1 MYGGLTMIKPI
12 KTIGQE
18 FLGAVAKDDEWYN
31 RVLEEAGY
39 GLPDSDKPK
48 IQSQQQSEIT
58 GGILGHLT
66 QMNQQ
71 PKQPVDNIFDA
82 LRSMADKK

>member
-1 MYGGLTMIKPI
+1 MIKPI

-18 FLGAVAKDDEWYN
+18 FLGAVAKDDEWYK

-48 IQSQQQSEIT
+48 VKSQQQQDIT
-58 GGILGHLT
+58 SGILGQLT
-66 QMNQQ
+66 QQNQK
-71 PKQPVDNIFDA
+71 PKQPADNIFDA
-82 LRSMADKK
+82 LRSLADKK

>member
-1 MYGGLTMIKPI
+1 MTKPI

-18 FLGAVAKDDEWYN
+18 FLDAVAKDDEWYK

-39 GLPDSDKPK
+39 GLPDGDKPK
-48 IQSQQQSEIT
+48 VQPQQKPEIT

-66 QMNQQ
+66 QQSQQ
-71 PKQPVDNIFDA
+71 PKQPIDNIFDA
-82 LRSMADKK
+82 LRAMADKT

>member
-1 MYGGLTMIKPI
+1 MN

-18 FLGAVAKDDEWYN
+18 FLDAVVKGDEWYK

-48 IQSQQQSEIT
+48 TQPQQQKEIT

-66 QMNQQ
+66 QQNQQ
-71 PKQPVDNIFDA
+71 PQQPIDNIFDA
-82 LRSMADKK
+82 LRAMAEK

>member
-1 MYGGLTMIKPI
+1 MTKPI

-18 FLGAVAKDDEWYN
+18 FLGAVAKDDEWYK

-48 IQSQQQSEIT
+48 VKSQQQQDIT
-58 GGILGHLT
+58 SGILGQLT
-66 QMNQQ
+66 QQNQK
-71 PKQPVDNIFDA
+71 PKQPADNIFDA
-82 LRSMADKK
+82 LRSLADKK

>member
-1 MYGGLTMIKPI
+1 MTKPI

-18 FLGAVAKDDEWYN
+18 FLEAVAKDDEWYN

-48 IQSQQQSEIT
+48 VQPQQQPEIT

-66 QMNQQ
+66 QQNQQ
-71 PKQPVDNIFDA
+71 LKQPIDNIFDA
-82 LRSMADKK
+82 LRAMADKQ

>member
-1 MYGGLTMIKPI
+1 MTKPI

-18 FLGAVAKDDEWYN
+18 FLDAVAKDDEWYK
-31 RVLEEAGY
+31 RVLDEAGY

-48 IQSQQQSEIT
+48 VQPQQKPEIT

-66 QMNQQ
+66 QQSQQ
-71 PKQPVDNIFDA
+71 PKQPIDNIFDA
-82 LRSMADKK
+82 LRAMADKQ